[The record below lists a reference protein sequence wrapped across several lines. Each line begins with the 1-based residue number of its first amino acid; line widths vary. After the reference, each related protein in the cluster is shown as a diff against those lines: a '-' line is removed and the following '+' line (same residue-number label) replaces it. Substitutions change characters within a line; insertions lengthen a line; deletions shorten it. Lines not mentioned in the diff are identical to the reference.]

1 MATISSVDIKIQLKT
16 VKKERIMAEAI
27 LLFYDQGYR
36 GTSLE
41 QIADT
46 LGVTKPY
53 LYGVYEKKIDIL
65 FDIALLSITNSLDAI
80 KEGYDTKGLASQRLV
95 EVVRRLTAVCI
106 NHQKAVA
113 IYFREQASLNSEQL
127 ELVHNLRKRFD
138 RILSSLLEEGVE
150 QSEFEIADPKTAALA
165 ISGMVSWTYVWFRNT
180 GRLSQNELMDQMA
193 QYALRIAGSKK

>member
-53 LYGVYEKKIDIL
+53 LYGVYDKKIDIL

-138 RILSSLLEEGVE
+138 HILGSLLEEGVE